1 MSFKVPRHKPKRP
14 ESDPFSGLQRF
25 QLDDVTDQKQIDIG
39 SYGLVKYGRY
49 KPCGQPLSHDVVLK
63 LPRDVTGNYEK
74 EFAKEAKLLNS
85 VKGHPNIVSFE
96 AVSVNPFAL
105 MTEYVKFSFEPFE
118 DQTSVSSLADFLSH
132 VHSQYHVFSGFEHVV
147 PAIAKDVAN
156 GLKYLHDNNIVHR
169 DLKPANILV
178 SNQHYTHMHGDE
190 LEFMWNYKP
199 VVCKIADFGEGRS
212 AIIQT
217 QTLISSKVQ
226 TLDRGSPAYM
236 APEIFLPE
244 LQPQE
249 STLEQLKAVD
259 AWAYGMVLFVLVNPA
274 LRYPFQEEL
283 IKERSSN
290 PFRSVED
297 YLKVILRRCQRPQ
310 CTSIYEVQQA
320 TVWNTAL
327 SLHESYTEF
336 DISKRK
342 SSMEDAISNLEGSLP
357 LLCENINLPVSQAT
371 ALEAQDY
378 ELAKK
383 VSAGVSSSL
392 SDMAV
397 LNDATNA
404 CVFLALKVC
413 DVLVSNG
420 ADNNRLKKIPQ
431 VATSVIANYPEE
443 LNKIRDVTS
452 LYTVLDANK
461 LTRDNNQLR
470 NNFEFTE
477 ELPYGEGV
485 FAQISR
491 DRLQQKINDL
501 SYTEENFLS
510 IYTCEPFSL
519 LVGCI
524 DRRLFILDTHPV
536 PEVCGGDG
544 NGLFKLYESASP
556 VCCRSLCQWL
566 WKRLANGGVRSS
578 GSQSLAVVK

>member
-49 KPCGQPLSHDVVLK
+49 KPCRQPLSHDVVLK
-63 LPRDVTGNYEK
+63 LPCDVTGNYEK

-132 VHSQYHVFSGFEHVV
+132 VHSQYHEFSGFEHVV
-147 PAIAKDVAN
+147 PVIGKDVAN

-249 STLEQLKAVD
+249 ATLEQLKAVD

-297 YLKVILRRCQRPQ
+297 SLKVILRCCQRPQ

-320 TVWNTAL
+320 TVWNTVL
-327 SLHESYTEF
+327 SLHEPYTEF

-397 LNDATNA
+397 FNDATNA

-461 LTRDNNQLR
+461 LMRDKNQLR

-477 ELPYGEGV
+477 ELPHGGV

-519 LVGCI
+519 LVGCV